1 MCHLSQSKL
10 NFHAVCNVYV
20 YMLTKITR
28 CPPCQGER
36 VRERGREGGGD
47 ATFRHHSCRAK
58 LDLKACLQF
67 YGHYFKPMTITRAI
81 SVLLHSNTIQRVM
94 ILLYYPYKG
103 VRH

>member
-1 MCHLSQSKL
+1 MQHLGII
-10 NFHAVCNVYV
+10 HA
-20 YMLTKITR
+20 
-28 CPPCQGER
+28 G
-36 VRERGREGGGD
+36 
-47 ATFRHHSCRAK
+47 RAK

-94 ILLYYPYKG
+94 ILLCYPYKG